1 MSGQQYWCQTIF
13 SRLLGMSVSVTAPK
27 AGCDDQF
34 FGDCELIIHCSK
46 KLAAKL
52 PGVSDARLDEDS
64 PLGSWHAHLFT
75 LDRRQC
81 VMFCHDESR
90 YCLFLAG
97 LRKPHFA
104 ELGSKWFRQLFTASL
119 AVIGCPDSQ
128 IRKVTLMLG
137 PIRFDTA
144 TDRSV
149 QGSIN
154 IARRDL
160 EALSFRVSNVME
172 LDPLAVSAHLNG
184 RPATVHGKWLWPAK
198 MMLERLAVVGQV

>member
-1 MSGQQYWCQTIF
+1 M
-13 SRLLGMSVSVTAPK
+13 
-27 AGCDDQF
+27 
-34 FGDCELIIHCSK
+34 IIHCSR

-52 PGVSDARLDEDS
+52 PEVSTGPLEETS

-97 LRKPHFA
+97 LRKPHFVQ
-104 ELGSKWFRQLFTASL
+104 LGSKWFRELFTATL
-119 AVIGCPDSQ
+119 AMTGVPDVQ
-128 IRKVTLMLG
+128 ITKVELMLG
-137 PIRFDTA
+137 PVRFDTA

-160 EALSFRVSNVME
+160 EAMVYRVPNVLD
-172 LDPLAVSAHLNG
+172 LDPLKVSVRLNE
-184 RPATVHGKWLWPAK
+184 RPTTAKGKTLWPARA
-198 MMLERLAVVGQV
+198 MRQIVDQLCQGEGMA

>member
-1 MSGQQYWCQTIF
+1 M
-13 SRLLGMSVSVTAPK
+13 L
-27 AGCDDQF
+27 
-34 FGDCELIIHCSK
+34 IHCPH

-52 PGVSDARLDEDS
+52 PEVSKSPLDEDS
-64 PLGSWHAHLFT
+64 PFGSWHGHLFT

-97 LRKPHFA
+97 LRKPHFT
-104 ELGSKWFRQLFTASL
+104 EFGSTWFRQLFAASL
-119 AVIGCPDSQ
+119 AVIGVPDTQ
-128 IRKVTLMLG
+128 IRKVELMLG
-137 PIRFDTA
+137 PVRYDTA

-160 EALSFRVSNVME
+160 EALVYALPNVMD
-172 LDPLAVSAHLNG
+172 LDPLAVSVRLNE
-184 RPATVHGKWLWPAK
+184 RPATVHGKWRWPARA
-198 MMLERLAVVGQV
+198 MLERVMGTG

>member
-1 MSGQQYWCQTIF
+1 MSWPRSWARPSTQ
-13 SRLLGMSVSVTAPK
+13 RPDV
-27 AGCDDQF
+27 
-34 FGDCELIIHCSK
+34 IIHCSH

-52 PGVSDARLDEDS
+52 SSVSKIPLEEAS

-104 ELGSKWFRQLFTASL
+104 ELGSRWLRQLFTASL
-119 AVIGCPDSQ
+119 AVIGCPDTQ
-128 IRKVTLMLG
+128 IRKVELMLG

-160 EALSFRVSNVME
+160 EAMLYGVPNVID
-172 LDPLAVSAHLNG
+172 LDPPAVSVRLNE
-184 RPATVHGKWLWPAK
+184 RPATLH
-198 MMLERLAVVGQV
+198 

>member
-1 MSGQQYWCQTIF
+1 M
-13 SRLLGMSVSVTAPK
+13 L
-27 AGCDDQF
+27 
-34 FGDCELIIHCSK
+34 IHCSQ

-52 PGVSDARLDEDS
+52 SEVSKTPLEEES
-64 PLGSWHAHLFT
+64 PLGSWHGQLFT

-97 LRKPHFA
+97 LRKPHFP

-119 AVIGCPDSQ
+119 AEVGCPDAQ
-128 IRKVTLMLG
+128 IRKVDLMLG
-137 PIRFDTA
+137 PIRYDTA

-160 EALSFRVSNVME
+160 EAITFGAPNVLD
-172 LDPLAVSAHLNG
+172 LDPLAVSVRLNE
-184 RPATVHGKWLWPAK
+184 RPATVHGKWLQPTK
-198 MMLERLAVVGQV
+198 VMQQQVAELG